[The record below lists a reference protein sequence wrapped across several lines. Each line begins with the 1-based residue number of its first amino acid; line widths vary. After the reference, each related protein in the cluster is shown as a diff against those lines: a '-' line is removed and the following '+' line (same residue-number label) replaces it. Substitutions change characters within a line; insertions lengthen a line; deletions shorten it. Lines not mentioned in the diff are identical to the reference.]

1 MKKRIIPF
9 VLMMCL
15 AVSLGLTGCGSD
27 NPYSGY
33 DLSEYVKTANYKG
46 LEMEKIEVSVSDE
59 EVSTQVEANV
69 EDTKTTEEVK
79 EGTVAKNDT
88 VNIDY
93 EGKIDGETFSG
104 GSAED
109 TDLTIGS
116 GQFIDGFEDG
126 LIGKPVGSTQTLNL
140 KFPDDYN
147 SSEVAGKDVVFTVT
161 INHIVK
167 ETIPEYNDAWVAD
180 NSDVETTAEYEQQV
194 RDELYKEKEDQAKSD
209 AISDL
214 WSQVVESS
222 EVIKYPEDEVNKY
235 VEEIETQYQAMADN
249 NGMELKDLWEQ
260 YGIES
265 EEEYNTENKET
276 AQAYVK
282 EQMVMYDIAE
292 KEDLSYTDE
301 EEDELRTQLED
312 AGYQDDESFAE
323 TFGQDMDT
331 YIELALTFNKVGE
344 FIFDNAKVA
353 GEEAESTKET
363 QSEQTTETTQATE
376 ATQAE
381 PSPEEDMSQQD
392 DAGADDAT
400 SNDQPGGADA

>member
-33 DLSEYVKTANYKG
+33 DLSEYVKTADYKG

-93 EGKIDGETFSG
+93 EGKIDGKTFTG

-180 NSDVETTAEYEQQV
+180 NSDVKTTAEYEQQV
-194 RDELYKEKEDQAKSD
+194 REELYKEKEEQAKSD

-235 VEEIETQYQAMADN
+235 VEEIEAQYQAMADN

-312 AGYQDDESFAE
+312 AGYQDDETFVE

-344 FIFDNAKVA
+344 FIYDNAKVA
-353 GEEAESTKET
+353 GEETESTQET
-363 QSEQTTETTQATE
+363 QSEQTTEATE

>member
-194 RDELYKEKEDQAKSD
+194 REELYKEKEEQAKSD

-235 VEEIETQYQAMADN
+235 VEEIEAQYQAMADN

-260 YGIES
+260 YGIKS
-265 EEEYNTENKET
+265 EKEYNTENKET

>member
-93 EGKIDGETFSG
+93 EGKIDGKTFTG

-180 NSDVETTAEYEQQV
+180 NSDVKTTAEYEQQV
-194 RDELYKEKEDQAKSD
+194 REELYKEKEEQAKSD

-235 VEEIETQYQAMADN
+235 VEEIEAQYQAMADN

-260 YGIES
+260 YGIKS
-265 EEEYNTENKET
+265 EKEYNTENKET

>member
-312 AGYQDDESFAE
+312 AGYQDDETFVE

-344 FIFDNAKVA
+344 FIYDNAKVA
-353 GEEAESTKET
+353 GEETESTQET
-363 QSEQTTETTQATE
+363 QSEQTTE

>member
-93 EGKIDGETFSG
+93 EGKIDGKTFTG

-147 SSEVAGKDVVFTVT
+147 SSKVAGKDVVFTVT

-180 NSDVETTAEYEQQV
+180 NSDVKTTAEYEQQV
-194 RDELYKEKEDQAKSD
+194 REELYKEKEEQAKSD

-235 VEEIETQYQAMADN
+235 VEEIEAQYQAMADN

-260 YGIES
+260 YGIKS
-265 EEEYNTENKET
+265 EKEYNTENKET

-312 AGYQDDESFAE
+312 AGYQDDETFVE

-344 FIFDNAKVA
+344 FIYDNAKVA
-353 GEEAESTKET
+353 GEETESTQET
-363 QSEQTTETTQATE
+363 QSEQTTEATE

>member
-276 AQAYVK
+276 AQAYMK

-312 AGYQDDESFAE
+312 AGYQDDETFVE

-344 FIFDNAKVA
+344 FIYDNAKVA
-353 GEEAESTKET
+353 GEETESTQET
-363 QSEQTTETTQATE
+363 QSEQTTEATE
-376 ATQAE
+376 ATQSE

>member
-292 KEDLSYTDE
+292 KEDS
-301 EEDELRTQLED
+301 ELYR
-312 AGYQDDESFAE
+312 
-323 TFGQDMDT
+323 
-331 YIELALTFNKVGE
+331 
-344 FIFDNAKVA
+344 
-353 GEEAESTKET
+353 
-363 QSEQTTETTQATE
+363 
-376 ATQAE
+376 
-381 PSPEEDMSQQD
+381 
-392 DAGADDAT
+392 
-400 SNDQPGGADA
+400 

>member
-93 EGKIDGETFSG
+93 EGKIDGKTFTG

-180 NSDVETTAEYEQQV
+180 NSDVKTTAEYEQQV
-194 RDELYKEKEDQAKSD
+194 REELYKEKEEQAKSD

-222 EVIKYPEDEVNKY
+222 KVIKYPEDEVNKY
-235 VEEIETQYQAMADN
+235 VEEIEAQYQAMADN

-260 YGIES
+260 YGIKS
-265 EEEYNTENKET
+265 EKEYNTENKET

-292 KEDLSYTDE
+292 KEDLSYTNE

>member
-33 DLSEYVKTANYKG
+33 DLSEYVKTADYKG
-46 LEMEKIEVSVSDE
+46 LEMERIEVSVSDE

-312 AGYQDDESFAE
+312 AGYQDDETFVE

-344 FIFDNAKVA
+344 FIYDNAKVA

>member
-292 KEDLSYTDE
+292 KEDLSYTNE

-312 AGYQDDESFAE
+312 AGYQDDETFVE

-344 FIFDNAKVA
+344 FIYDNAKVA

>member
-79 EGTVAKNDT
+79 EGTVAKNAT

-292 KEDLSYTDE
+292 KEDLSYTNE

-312 AGYQDDESFAE
+312 AGYQDDETFVE

-344 FIFDNAKVA
+344 FIYDNAKVA

>member
-1 MKKRIIPF
+1 
-9 VLMMCL
+9 MMCL

-249 NGMELKDLWEQ
+249 NGM
-260 YGIES
+260 
-265 EEEYNTENKET
+265 
-276 AQAYVK
+276 
-282 EQMVMYDIAE
+282 
-292 KEDLSYTDE
+292 
-301 EEDELRTQLED
+301 
-312 AGYQDDESFAE
+312 
-323 TFGQDMDT
+323 
-331 YIELALTFNKVGE
+331 
-344 FIFDNAKVA
+344 
-353 GEEAESTKET
+353 
-363 QSEQTTETTQATE
+363 
-376 ATQAE
+376 
-381 PSPEEDMSQQD
+381 
-392 DAGADDAT
+392 
-400 SNDQPGGADA
+400 

>member
-33 DLSEYVKTANYKG
+33 DLSEYVKTANY
-46 LEMEKIEVSVSDE
+46 MEKIEVSVSDE

-93 EGKIDGETFSG
+93 EGKIDGKTFTG

-180 NSDVETTAEYEQQV
+180 NSDVKTTAEYEQQV
-194 RDELYKEKEDQAKSD
+194 REELYKEKEEQAKSD

-235 VEEIETQYQAMADN
+235 VEEIEAQYQAMADN

-260 YGIES
+260 YGIKS
-265 EEEYNTENKET
+265 EKEYNTENKET

-312 AGYQDDESFAE
+312 AGYQDDETFVE

-344 FIFDNAKVA
+344 FIYDNAKVA
-353 GEEAESTKET
+353 GEETESTQET
-363 QSEQTTETTQATE
+363 QSEQTTEATE

>member
-33 DLSEYVKTANYKG
+33 DLSEYVKTADYKG

-93 EGKIDGETFSG
+93 EGKIDGKTFTG

-180 NSDVETTAEYEQQV
+180 NSDVKTTAEYEQQV
-194 RDELYKEKEDQAKSD
+194 REELYKEKEEQAKSD

-235 VEEIETQYQAMADN
+235 VEEIEAQYQAMADN

-260 YGIES
+260 YGIKS
-265 EEEYNTENKET
+265 EKEYNTENKET

>member
-93 EGKIDGETFSG
+93 EGKIDGKTFTG

-126 LIGKPVGSTQTLNL
+126 LIGKPVGSTLNL

-312 AGYQDDESFAE
+312 AGYQDDETFVE

-344 FIFDNAKVA
+344 FIYDNAKVA
-353 GEEAESTKET
+353 GEETESTQET
-363 QSEQTTETTQATE
+363 QSEQTTEATE

>member
-235 VEEIETQYQAMADN
+235 VEEIEAQYQAMADN

-260 YGIES
+260 YGIKS
-265 EEEYNTENKET
+265 EKEYNTENKET

>member
-180 NSDVETTAEYEQQV
+180 NSDVKTTAEYEQQV
-194 RDELYKEKEDQAKSD
+194 REELYKEKEEQAKSD

-235 VEEIETQYQAMADN
+235 VEEIEAQYQAMADN

-312 AGYQDDESFAE
+312 AGYQDDETFVE

-344 FIFDNAKVA
+344 FIYDNAKVA
-353 GEEAESTKET
+353 GEETESTQET
-363 QSEQTTETTQATE
+363 QSEQTTEATE

>member
-312 AGYQDDESFAE
+312 AGYQDDETFVE

-344 FIFDNAKVA
+344 FIYDNAKVA
-353 GEEAESTKET
+353 VEETESTQET
-363 QSEQTTETTQATE
+363 QSEQTTEATEATE

>member
-1 MKKRIIPF
+1 MWRQLPI
-9 VLMMCL
+9 
-15 AVSLGLTGCGSD
+15 
-27 NPYSGY
+27 
-33 DLSEYVKTANYKG
+33 
-46 LEMEKIEVSVSDE
+46 
-59 EVSTQVEANV
+59 
-69 EDTKTTEEVK
+69 
-79 EGTVAKNDT
+79 
-88 VNIDY
+88 
-93 EGKIDGETFSG
+93 
-104 GSAED
+104 
-109 TDLTIGS
+109 
-116 GQFIDGFEDG
+116 
-126 LIGKPVGSTQTLNL
+126 
-140 KFPDDYN
+140 
-147 SSEVAGKDVVFTVT
+147 
-161 INHIVK
+161 
-167 ETIPEYNDAWVAD
+167 
-180 NSDVETTAEYEQQV
+180 YEQQV

-312 AGYQDDESFAE
+312 AGYQDDETFVE

-344 FIFDNAKVA
+344 FIYDNAKVA
-353 GEEAESTKET
+353 GEETESTQET
-363 QSEQTTETTQATE
+363 QSEQTTEATRGN
-376 ATQAE
+376 
-381 PSPEEDMSQQD
+381 S
-392 DAGADDAT
+392 G
-400 SNDQPGGADA
+400 

>member
-180 NSDVETTAEYEQQV
+180 NSDVKTTAEYEQQV
-194 RDELYKEKEDQAKSD
+194 REELYKEKEEQAKSD

-235 VEEIETQYQAMADN
+235 VEEIEAQYQAMADN

-260 YGIES
+260 YGIKS
-265 EEEYNTENKET
+265 EKEYNTENKET

-292 KEDLSYTDE
+292 KEDLSYTNE

>member
-301 EEDELRTQLED
+301 EEEELRTQLED
-312 AGYQDDESFAE
+312 AGYQDDETFVE

-344 FIFDNAKVA
+344 FIYDNAKVA
-353 GEEAESTKET
+353 GEETESTQET
-363 QSEQTTETTQATE
+363 QSEQTTEATE

>member
-180 NSDVETTAEYEQQV
+180 NSDVKTTAEYEQQV
-194 RDELYKEKEDQAKSD
+194 RNELYKEKEDQAKSD

-312 AGYQDDESFAE
+312 AGYQDDETFVE

-344 FIFDNAKVA
+344 FIYDNAKVA
-353 GEEAESTKET
+353 GEETESTQET
-363 QSEQTTETTQATE
+363 QSEQTTEATE
-376 ATQAE
+376 ATEAE

>member
-9 VLMMCL
+9 VLAMCL
-15 AVSLGLTGCGSD
+15 TVSLGLTGCGNS

-33 DLSEYVKTANYKG
+33 DLSEYVKVGTYKG
-46 LEMEKIEVSVSDE
+46 LEMEKSEVSVSDE
-59 EVSTQVEANV
+59 EVRAQVEADV
-69 EDTKTTEEVK
+69 EDTKTTEEIK
-79 EGTVAKNDT
+79 EGTVAKNDV

-93 EGKIDGETFSG
+93 EGKIGGKTFTG
-104 GSAED
+104 GSAKD

-167 ETIPEYNDAWVAD
+167 ETVPEYNDAWVAD
-180 NSDVETTAEYEQQV
+180 NSDVKTTAEYEQQV

-222 EVIKYPEDEVNKY
+222 KVIKYPEEEVNKY
-235 VEEIETQYQAMADN
+235 VEEIEAQYQAMADN
-249 NGMELKDLWEQ
+249 NGMKLKDLWEQ

-265 EEEYNTENKET
+265 EEEYNTQNKET

-292 KEDLSYTDE
+292 KENLDYTDE
-301 EEDELRTQLED
+301 EEKQLRTQLED
-312 AGYQDDESFAE
+312 AGYQDNESFE
-323 TFGQDMDT
+323 ESFGQDMDT

-344 FIFDNAKVA
+344 FIYDNAKVA
-353 GEEAESTKET
+353 GEETESTEET
-363 QSEQTTETTQATE
+363 QSQPATTTPSSESA
-376 ATQAE
+376 
-381 PSPEEDMSQQD
+381 PSPEDDMSQQD
-392 DAGADDAT
+392 DEGADDAT

>member
-33 DLSEYVKTANYKG
+33 DLSEYVKTADYKG

-180 NSDVETTAEYEQQV
+180 NSDVKTTAEYEQQV
-194 RDELYKEKEDQAKSD
+194 REELYKEKEDQAKSD

-331 YIELALTFNKVGE
+331 YIELALTFSKVGE

-363 QSEQTTETTQATE
+363 QSEQMTETTQATE

>member
-1 MKKRIIPF
+1 MKKRIISL
-9 VLMMCL
+9 VVAVCL
-15 AVSLGLTGCGSD
+15 LASLGLTGCGSSS
-27 NPYSGY
+27 PYSGY
-33 DLSEYVKTANYKG
+33 DLSEYVKTGTYKG
-46 LEMEKIEVSVSDE
+46 LEMDKIEVSVSDE
-59 EVSTQVEANV
+59 EVDAQIQTNV
-69 EDTKTTEEVK
+69 EETKTTEKIK

-93 EGKIDGETFSG
+93 EGKIDGKTFNG
-104 GSAED
+104 GSAEGY
-109 TDLTIGS
+109 DLTIGS
-116 GQFIDGFEDG
+116 GAFIDGFEDG
-126 LIGKPVGSTQTLNL
+126 LIGKAVGSTQTLNL
-140 KFPDDYN
+140 KFPDDY
-147 SSEVAGKDVVFTVT
+147 SSSDVAGKDVVFTVK
-161 INHIVK
+161 INYISK
-167 ETIPEYNDAWVAD
+167 ETIPVYNDQWVAD
-180 NSDVETTAEYEQQV
+180 NSDVKTTAEYEKQV
-194 RDELYKEKEDQAKSD
+194 REELYKEKEDTEKSNV
-209 AISDL
+209 ISTL
-214 WSQVVESS
+214 WTKVVDSS

-235 VEEIETQYQAMADN
+235 VEKIEAQYQSMAEN

-265 EEEYNTENKET
+265 EKEYNSENKQT

-292 KEDLSYTDE
+292 KENLSYTDE
-301 EEDELRTQLED
+301 EEKELRSQLEEAD
-312 AGYQDDESFAE
+312 YQDDESFE
-323 TFGQDMDT
+323 ESFGQDMDT

-363 QSEQTTETTQATE
+363 QSEQTTQATE
-376 ATQAE
+376 ATETTQAE

>member
-147 SSEVAGKDVVFTVT
+147 SSEVAGKDVVFTVM

-312 AGYQDDESFAE
+312 AGYQDDETFVE

-344 FIFDNAKVA
+344 FIYDNAKVA
-353 GEEAESTKET
+353 GEETESTQET
-363 QSEQTTETTQATE
+363 QSEQTTEATE
-376 ATQAE
+376 ATQSE